1 MADSREAEGVVWL
14 HELLASRSS
23 LGGRP
28 ARDDTGV
35 SAAPS
40 PSPAPAPTDR
50 LPAPQAGTTVAP
62 STPQSPTTPETD
74 IFRRQREKFEAMVRR
89 REEEGAA
96 SAAGSPRSEGTVP
109 PDSS

>member
-1 MADSREAEGVVWL
+1 MADSREAEGAVWL
-14 HELLASRSS
+14 HELLATRSS

-28 ARDDTGV
+28 ARDDAGV

-40 PSPAPAPTDR
+40 PSLAPSPTDR
-50 LPAPQAGTTVAP
+50 LPAQAGTTVAP